1 MEHTEAATS
10 DVQVTKRDL
19 WILYFR
25 SFFLQSSFSFERMQ
39 GVGLTWMFHPLIK
52 KLYKNVED
60 RAQALKRHL
69 VFFNTN
75 PLTGSIIAGMIA
87 AMEEK
92 NANGEL
98 EDTSTI
104 NSLKGAL
111 IGPLAGIGDSFFLL
125 VFVMLLGIAVDFS
138 MQGNATGVIILTVV
152 VGLIWYL
159 GVYYGVTQGYYRGE
173 ALLERLTGKESEV
186 FMGGMGI
193 VGAMVVGA
201 LVAVFVNV
209 ITPIGDG
216 LFQEQLDGVLPG
228 LLPLGFT
235 LLAYRLL
242 KRGWPSVWVMILILV
257 LGMVLGHFGVI
268 GQAAALL
275 G

>member
-1 MEHTEAATS
+1 MEHTEAAPS

>member
-1 MEHTEAATS
+1 MEHTEVAPS

-52 KLYKNVED
+52 KLYKNVEH

-75 PLTGSIIAGMIA
+75 PLTGSIITGMIA

-92 NANGEL
+92 NARGEL

-138 MQGNATGVIILTVV
+138 MQGSPTGVIILAVV